1 MLTSYHSRDT
11 WQDTCRHLAERLAD
25 WRLLLL
31 ETLPNMKAKELAD
44 RLTEV
49 QFQILGTHW
58 PASKAQALVHSVS
71 ERLPEKKIKRR
82 ADLTGQGMR

>member
-1 MLTSYHSRDT
+1 
-11 WQDTCRHLAERLAD
+11 
-25 WRLLLL
+25 
-31 ETLPNMKAKELAD
+31 MKAKELAD

-49 QFQILGTHW
+49 QFQILRTHW